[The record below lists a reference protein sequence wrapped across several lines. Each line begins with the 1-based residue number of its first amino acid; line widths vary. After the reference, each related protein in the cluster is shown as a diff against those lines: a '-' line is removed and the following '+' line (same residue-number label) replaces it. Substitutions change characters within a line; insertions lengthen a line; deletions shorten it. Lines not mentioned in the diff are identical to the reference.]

1 MKKILFVALMA
12 LVFVGCSKSTS
23 DQTPNSL
30 QQSGLNGPVKSVDM
44 RTYEATTYFG
54 DVKKGDPISTEDMS
68 FNFPLYAGL
77 RYDYNSDG
85 NEVQVTMRNKEGQ
98 IDQMQKKEYFQ
109 NHLIGEKYYDNRGD
123 LSYSWR
129 YEIKND
135 KPVSKITTFYFP
147 GVSGSDQNFAE
158 SDTLECVFD
167 GFLLKA
173 SYEKKDGKTLLESE
187 CKYERGLIVSQ
198 VNYYNWDNG
207 VFRAEWKRN
216 DAGMITRFSITND
229 EKEMV
234 AGDLTYDERGFLMRY
249 ILRGMEFKESESLD
263 YTFEY
268 LSVDEYGNWTRR
280 VVNKDQMPR
289 YLQERTILYYDD
301 QPEQKGRPERE
312 KR

>member
-12 LVFVGCSKSTS
+12 CVVVGCSKSTS

-85 NEVQVTMRNKEGQ
+85 DEVQVTMRNKEGQ
-98 IDQMQKKEYFQ
+98 IDQVQKKEYFQ

-135 KPVSKITTFYFP
+135 KPVSQIVTYYLP
-147 GVSGSDQNFAE
+147 GAFDSSQKSTM

-173 SYEKKDGKTLLESE
+173 TYVKEDGETVLGSEFNYEK
-187 CKYERGLIVSQ
+187 GLVVSR
-198 VNYYNWDNG
+198 VNYNQDNS
-207 VFRAEWKRN
+207 VFRVEWKRN
-216 DAGMITRFSITND
+216 DAGMITRFSMTDD
-229 EKEMV
+229 EKEMM
-234 AGDLTYDERGFLMRY
+234 AEELTYDERGFLMRY

-301 QPEQKGRPERE
+301 QPEQKGRPERK